1 MPPFTTSFGRL
12 PSIRKR
18 ETKNKSVKPIDV
30 DAAKQYQDARPSSA
44 AFSSLLTPRP
54 HHYRSTSSSPST
66 PAASS
71 SSFAS
76 SGPRRSRIVS
86 SPTFVSSSALSGG
99 HAFPGDQV
107 SLTPPLSPVAPHSPN
122 AAQATKSPLRRALS
136 RSLFFHS
143 PPPHI
148 SLPLPVACHI
158 DQHRPARP
166 ARPAI
171 SPATRLSPNPN
182 AFGFTPSPMTRS
194 PTSSPTIT
202 TATTSSSPSIE
213 HLTTRTL
220 MPPATIPESKLSSS
234 QRSLSPTWSKRSS
247 RSASPLPIA
256 KAAPSPSSLRSIR
269 QMHARRSIHSIF
281 ALSSSAGIESTP
293 MPQDVSIPPTFS
305 RRLSFQCRGPHF
317 DTPPAADIRQL
328 HTLGF
333 YTRPTD
339 AVSMYS
345 SSHPSLAYGFSGAR
359 HTSDLTRS
367 TYQELNYNM
376 LSETDN
382 EAEPETAL
390 AGLGL
395 IDPLPATPRIM
406 PKRLSATSQ
415 ISLAESV
422 PSSVHSSSSTLSLSS
437 LEQQFDSSWP
447 ALTSMQNW
455 FSACPPT
462 PPSSI
467 RLQLD
472 FRSLPPRSPAAL
484 FSSTLTPNT
493 PTTTTTTTTT
503 NDDDA
508 LENKKPDRP
517 LSGIFISSNSSVL
530 DLKETIASRM
540 CQSGYRLSPKN
551 LTLTLHLN
559 EDVRTN
565 SRTALGLKLSAYGKN
580 PAKVLDDS
588 SRLLFEEGAQEEDL
602 VVVDCDPSHI
612 LWSI

>member
-18 ETKNKSVKPIDV
+18 ESKNKSVKPIDV

-44 AFSSLLTPRP
+44 AFSSLLIPRP
-54 HHYRSTSSSPST
+54 HHYCSTSSSPST
-66 PAASS
+66 PAASSSS

-107 SLTPPLSPVAPHSPN
+107 SLTPPLSPVVPHSPS

-148 SLPLPVACHI
+148 SLPLPVAWHS
-158 DQHRPARP
+158 DRPRPARP

-182 AFGFTPSPMTRS
+182 AFGFTPSPVTRS

-256 KAAPSPSSLRSIR
+256 EAAPSPSSLRSIR
-269 QMHARRSIHSIF
+269 QMHARKSIHSIF
-281 ALSSSAGIESTP
+281 ALSSSAGVESTP

-305 RRLSFQCRGPHF
+305 RRLSFQCRGSHF

-345 SSHPSLAYGFSGAR
+345 SSHPSLAYRFSGAR
-359 HTSDLTRS
+359 HTSDLARS
-367 TYQELNYNM
+367 TYQELNYDM

-395 IDPLPATPRIM
+395 IDPLPEAPRVM

-484 FSSTLTPNT
+484 FSSNPAPNT
-493 PTTTTTTTTT
+493 PTTTTT

-508 LENKKPDRP
+508 QENKKPDRP

-540 CQSGYRLSPKN
+540 CESGYRLSPKN

>member
-54 HHYRSTSSSPST
+54 HHYPNTSPSPST

-71 SSFAS
+71 SSSFAS
-76 SGPRRSRIVS
+76 SGSRSSRIVS

-99 HAFPGDQV
+99 HAFPGDQD
-107 SLTPPLSPVAPHSPN
+107 SLTPPLSPVAPHSPD

-143 PPPHI
+143 PPPQI
-148 SLPLPVACHI
+148 SLPLPVAWHI
-158 DQHRPARP
+158 DQPRPARP

-171 SPATRLSPNPN
+171 SPATGLSPNPN

-213 HLTTRTL
+213 HLTIRTL

-269 QMHARRSIHSIF
+269 QMHARKSIHSIF
-281 ALSSSAGIESTP
+281 ALSSSAGVESTP
-293 MPQDVSIPPTFS
+293 MLQDVSIPPTFS

-317 DTPPAADIRQL
+317 DSPPAADIRQL
-328 HTLGF
+328 HTVGF
-333 YTRPTD
+333 YTRPTA

-345 SSHPSLAYGFSGAR
+345 SSHPSSAYGYSGAR

-367 TYQELNYNM
+367 TYQELNYDM

-382 EAEPETAL
+382 EAEPEIAL

-395 IDPLPATPRIM
+395 IDPLPAVPRVM

-437 LEQQFDSSWP
+437 LEQQFNSSWP
-447 ALTSMQNW
+447 ALTSKQNW

-484 FSSTLTPNT
+484 FSSTLAPNT
-493 PTTTTTTTTT
+493 TTSTTTST

-508 LENKKPDRP
+508 QENKKPDRP

-540 CQSGYRLSPKN
+540 CESGYRLSPKN

>member
-76 SGPRRSRIVS
+76 SGPRSSRIVS

-99 HAFPGDQV
+99 HAFPGDQD

-122 AAQATKSPLRRALS
+122 AAQATKSHLRRALS

-143 PPPHI
+143 PPPQI
-148 SLPLPVACHI
+148 SLPLPVAWHI
-158 DQHRPARP
+158 DQPRPARP
-166 ARPAI
+166 TRPAI
-171 SPATRLSPNPN
+171 SPATGLSPNPN

-220 MPPATIPESKLSSS
+220 IPPAIIPESKLSSS

-269 QMHARRSIHSIF
+269 QMHARKSIYSIF
-281 ALSSSAGIESTP
+281 ALSSSAGVESTS

-317 DTPPAADIRQL
+317 DSPPAADIRQL
-328 HTLGF
+328 HTVGF

-345 SSHPSLAYGFSGAR
+345 SSHPSSAYGFSGAR

-367 TYQELNYNM
+367 TYQELNYDM

-395 IDPLPATPRIM
+395 IDPSPAAPRVM

-437 LEQQFDSSWP
+437 LEQQFNSSWP
-447 ALTSMQNW
+447 ALASMQNW
-455 FSACPPT
+455 FSACSPT

-484 FSSTLTPNT
+484 FSSTLAPSTA
-493 PTTTTTTTTT
+493 TTTTT

-508 LENKKPDRP
+508 QENKKSDRP

-540 CQSGYRLSPKN
+540 CESGYRLSPKN

-559 EDVRTN
+559 EDIRTN

-602 VVVDCDPSHI
+602 VVVDFDPSHI